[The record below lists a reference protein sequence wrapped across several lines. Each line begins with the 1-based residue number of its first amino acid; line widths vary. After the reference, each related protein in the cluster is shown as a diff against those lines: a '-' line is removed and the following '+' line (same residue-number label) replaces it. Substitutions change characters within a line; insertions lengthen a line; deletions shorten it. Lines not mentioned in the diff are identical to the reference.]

1 MGGQKQ
7 KSIIV
12 GTFGANTPNAN
23 VPEAFIGN
31 KIWYSPTKEFFLIT
45 DENNKPRNR
54 SFDMK
59 RFRGFVDSDVVI
71 FTSSSVEAYMI
82 QLLEQWEES
91 NLTPDFADPF
101 ATDGYNQ
108 VEHSNSRSHRAP
120 QSYDAEYTDHEQS
133 SDQRRRS
140 NRQDDHPNNWTENK
154 AITQK
159 DPTKYLGV
167 FMALSLIF
175 AIIIV
180 IVILFGEPIVQAV
193 APLLS

>member
-12 GTFGANTPNAN
+12 GTFGANTPEAK
-23 VPEAFIGN
+23 VPESFIGN

-45 DENNKPRNR
+45 DENNKSRNR

-59 RFRGFVDSDVVI
+59 RFRRFVDSGVVI
-71 FTSSSVEAYMI
+71 FTSSSVEAYMM

-101 ATDGYNQ
+101 ATDGYDQ
-108 VEHSNSRSHRAP
+108 VDHSDYRNNRAP
-120 QSYDAEYTDHEQS
+120 QPYDAGYTDHEQS

-175 AIIIV
+175 AIIAV